1 MRDARLPRPQFGNCF
16 VVDKECARRNIKPL
30 STRIIADCN
39 ISYIFID
46 TRIALWSTLTST
58 AAHKGGSGMGVSM
71 VARIGALGM
80 AAAALVMSGVAA
92 KAETTLERI
101 LREGRIVI
109 GIHNRSPWGFRDEET
124 GEPTGWH
131 PDLLKAA
138 FEGLGVRNL
147 DIQVTEFGALI
158 PGLLAGRFDVVASG
172 LAITPDRCKQVAFGA
187 PDLQA
192 PDAAIVL
199 AGNPRNIH
207 GYADIAAQDGITM
220 GAGRGS
226 VVTTNAKAAGVPE
239 SRMLLFPDI
248 ESNLS
253 ALRAGRIDTALM
265 ASPTVI
271 GLLAGKGGEG
281 LERATPFD
289 VGKASTN
296 FAAIAFRKE
305 DNDLRATYDAQLAK
319 LKSTPAFAE
328 IMRKYGFGEP
338 EIVPPGITT
347 EDLCNKQP

>member
-1 MRDARLPRPQFGNCF
+1 MAAQ
-16 VVDKECARRNIKPL
+16 
-30 STRIIADCN
+30 
-39 ISYIFID
+39 
-46 TRIALWSTLTST
+46 ALR
-58 AAHKGGSGMGVSM
+58 KMG
-71 VARIGALGM
+71 LFGM
-80 AAAALVMSGVAA
+80 AAVLLLTWNGNAL
-92 KAETTLERI
+92 AETTKERI

-109 GIHNRSPWGFRDEET
+109 GIHNRSPWGFRDEKT

-131 PDLLKAA
+131 PDILKAA
-138 FEGLGVRNL
+138 FADLGVRNL
-147 DIQVTEFGALI
+147 EFQVTEFGALI
-158 PGLLAGRFDVVASG
+158 PGLLAGRFDAVASG

-199 AGNPRNIH
+199 AGNPKNIH
-207 GYADIAAQDGITM
+207 GYADIAADEDMIM

-271 GLLAGKGGEG
+271 GLLAGKGAEG
-281 LERATPFD
+281 LERAAPFD
-289 VGKASTN
+289 VGQAHTN
-296 FAAIAFRKE
+296 YAAIAFRKE
-305 DNDLRATYDAQLAK
+305 DVDLRATYDEQLAK
-319 LKSTPAFAE
+319 LKGTEAFAA
-328 IMRKYGFGEP
+328 IMKKYGFGAP
-338 EIVPPGITT
+338 ETVPPGITT
-347 EDLCNKQP
+347 ADLCNRQP